1 MNAHHMCVHNLYLI
15 EQICVQTVQTYFQAV
30 DHIHKVCQ
38 VVRTTENFFVQV
50 DIAIYFFFNKKVFS
64 SIKVHM

>member
-1 MNAHHMCVHNLYLI
+1 MCVHYLYLI

-38 VVRTTENFFVQV
+38 VV
-50 DIAIYFFFNKKVFS
+50 
-64 SIKVHM
+64 